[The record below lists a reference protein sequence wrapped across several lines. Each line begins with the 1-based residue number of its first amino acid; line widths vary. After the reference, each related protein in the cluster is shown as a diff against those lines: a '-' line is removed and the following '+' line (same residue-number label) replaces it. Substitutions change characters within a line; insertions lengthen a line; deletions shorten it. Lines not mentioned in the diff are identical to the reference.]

1 MEYVYAADFG
11 SRVKIGYSTNVSNRI
26 KQIETAQ
33 REKSKDLFYIQGD
46 RDIESAIHEIFR
58 AERIEGEW
66 YAIPFDSAKQTLVDA
81 SQNPGK
87 YRGSHKQK
95 YTDAQ
100 KKASI
105 KYLKE
110 KTDSIQIRT
119 QKGTKERW
127 KDAASVR
134 GKSLNQF
141 IVDTMEN
148 EIAEGG
154 TGHE

>member
-1 MEYVYAADFG
+1 M
-11 SRVKIGYSTNVSNRI
+11 
-26 KQIETAQ
+26 
-33 REKSKDLFYIQGD
+33 GD
-46 RDIESAIHEIFR
+46 
-58 AERIEGEW
+58 
-66 YAIPFDSAKQTLVDA
+66 
-81 SQNPGK
+81 
-87 YRGSHKQK
+87 K

-119 QKGTKERW
+119 PKGTKERW
-127 KDAASVR
+127 RSAAIER

-148 EIAEGG
+148 EINDKEG
-154 TGHE
+154 